1 MTLDGPSGHRGR
13 RRRPCPPLAPPETL
27 LHRRRRPRS
36 VCRGCAPTEARG
48 GGEPERVPSHGNSGS
63 AIAVRRD
70 GVVRRSRREESQ
82 LPSSAAAALAARGH
96 HGQLRWRDDRAR
108 ARVPTPASRQRPGQ
122 REASSKSGWPQTR
135 RVARGSDDA
144 LKAEEMMLLRLPR
157 LRVWASC
164 ARGAARRGLER
175 ARRAAWVGSE
185 ISLLAGGGAASCAL
199 RVPG

>member
-1 MTLDGPSGHRGR
+1 MPPAPQGAPR
-13 RRRPCPPLAPPETL
+13 REQWRARSNCSLTR
-27 LHRRRRPRS
+27 HHRPRS
-36 VCRGCAPTEARG
+36 VDALPPKHEAALS
-48 GGEPERVPSHGNSGS
+48 VPSHGNSGS

-96 HGQLRWRDDRAR
+96 HVQLRWRDGRAR